1 VNPRGPHWDDQA
13 DLLAWLHQLREIIL
27 DLTEAAED
35 ATSDEPDRQIGRP
48 VARETILAARR
59 MANDMIDLALQ
70 SLNGGN
76 GGSFGPGEGRV
87 TLN

>member
-1 VNPRGPHWDDQA
+1 V
-13 DLLAWLHQLREIIL
+13 L

-35 ATSDEPDRQIGRP
+35 ATSDEPERQLGRP

-59 MANDMIDLALQ
+59 MANDMIELALK
-70 SLNGGN
+70 SLAGGD
-76 GGSFGPGEGRV
+76 GGGFGPGEGRV

>member
-13 DLLAWLHQLREIIL
+13 DLIAWLLQLRDVVL

-35 ATSDEPDRQIGRP
+35 ATRDEPERQLGRP

-59 MANDMIDLALQ
+59 MANDMIDLALK
-70 SLNGGN
+70 SLSGGD
-76 GGSFGPGEGRV
+76 GGAFGPGEGRV